1 VQTTPYV
8 DATAPRKPKRAVGSN
23 LGKHSKVIAPGSQ
36 PACPLLGA
44 DNWRTKTSEAG
55 AAADFSAS
63 SLPAVPSPSSS
74 LPGVGTPL
82 DLSGLSYAEQ
92 HATIARAVLG
102 DKSGRFHSSIQK
114 LAALGKQHRRR
125 RRAVSPDELDAE
137 EQRTQAAVAAAV
149 EAQNNEQSTD
159 TAAAATE
166 ADAAE
171 QASIASG
178 DVSAFSAPAASSHV
192 LSKQA
197 RLDALDAH
205 GGALFPSDRFV
216 SGPSTS
222 AVRTRVGVSRATVVW
237 LCFLAVL
244 CALVGVTLVY
254 RRQRRAQSE
263 AEGKHSPHN
272 TPTAS
277 TRALLVTSPTNAG
290 RAMAL

>member
-1 VQTTPYV
+1 
-8 DATAPRKPKRAVGSN
+8 
-23 LGKHSKVIAPGSQ
+23 
-36 PACPLLGA
+36 
-44 DNWRTKTSEAG
+44 
-55 AAADFSAS
+55 
-63 SLPAVPSPSSS
+63 
-74 LPGVGTPL
+74 L

-149 EAQNNEQSTD
+149 EAQNNEEQSTN

-171 QASIASG
+171 NASVASA

-222 AVRTRVGVSRATVVW
+222 AVRTRVGVSRAAVLW

-254 RRQRRAQSE
+254 RRQRRAQAE

-277 TRALLVTSPTNAG
+277 TRALLATSPTNAG